1 MHSAGHFCS
10 FQKQSYSSQMAL
22 GSYLFHQRIKIPQE
36 DFDLTQGT
44 LAVEIA
50 CNALPLDML
59 FASGFMISSASC
71 HGSCIPHV
79 SALFI

>member
-1 MHSAGHFCS
+1 MV
-10 FQKQSYSSQMAL
+10 L
-22 GSYLFHQRIKIPQE
+22 GSYLLHQRIKIPQE
-36 DFDLTQGT
+36 DFDLTQGI

-71 HGSCIPHV
+71 HGSCVPHV
-79 SALFI
+79 SVLFI